1 MNKWI
6 KIPVT
11 ILIAVLILLG
21 GSGISLAKMVCLKS
35 GYTEISLNTPD
46 DCCAHEHEHV
56 PVRIEEKCCD
66 ISNMN
71 VDLQQFIT
79 SNYNQIVK
87 TDYWLPVAFLI
98 NFDFFTFSK
107 ASLFNFKTLNADPD
121 LSGPLVR
128 ILIQSFQI

>member
-1 MNKWI
+1 MNRWLKGI
-6 KIPVT
+6 VT
-11 ILIAVLILLG
+11 ILLSTLILLG

-46 DCCAHEHEHV
+46 ECCAHEHEHA
-56 PVRIEEKCCD
+56 PVTIEEKCCD
-66 ISNMN
+66 ISNMS
-71 VDLQQFIT
+71 VDLENFIT
-79 SNYNQIVK
+79 SNSSQIIK
-87 TDYWLPVAFLI
+87 TDYWFPVAFLI

-107 ASLFNFKTLNADPD
+107 ASLFNFNTHNADPD

>member
-1 MNKWI
+1 MNRWLKGI
-6 KIPVT
+6 VT
-11 ILIAVLILLG
+11 ILLSALILLG

-35 GYTEISLNTPD
+35 GYTEITLNTPD
-46 DCCAHEHEHV
+46 ECCAHEHEHA
-56 PVRIEEKCCD
+56 PVTIEEKCCD
-66 ISNMN
+66 ISNMS
-71 VDLQQFIT
+71 VDLENFIT
-79 SNYNQIVK
+79 SNYSQIIK

-107 ASLFNFKTLNADPD
+107 ASLFNFNTLNTDLD

>member
-1 MNKWI
+1 MIRWLKGI
-6 KIPVT
+6 VT
-11 ILIAVLILLG
+11 ILLSALILLG

-35 GYTEISLNTPD
+35 GYTEITLNTPD
-46 DCCAHEHEHV
+46 ECCKHEHEHA
-56 PVRIEEKCCD
+56 PVTLEEKCCD

-79 SNYNQIVK
+79 SNYNQIIK

-107 ASLFNFKTLNADPD
+107 ASLFNFNMHNADPD